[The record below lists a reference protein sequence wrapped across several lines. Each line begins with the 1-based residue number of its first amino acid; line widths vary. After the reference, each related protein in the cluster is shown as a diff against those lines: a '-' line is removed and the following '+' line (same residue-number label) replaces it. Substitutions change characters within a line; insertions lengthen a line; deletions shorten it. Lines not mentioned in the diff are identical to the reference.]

1 MLKDPS
7 QEIVSEHY
15 DSIIPVSR
23 MYRYF
28 RVLLAF
34 VYHKTK
40 NIYIYIYIYIYISL
54 LNLVMPKRSTMEI
67 IYVHA

>member
-40 NIYIYIYIYIYISL
+40 NIYIYLSL